1 MAILARCTG
10 KLCSLPAYLL
20 YLGLLIHHAAPM
32 TIPQEDHQS
41 HEQVLQLASELRIL
55 IGKLR
60 RRLREESQL
69 GDVSMSQQSV
79 LSRLEREGPATVSS
93 LARAE
98 GMRPQSMAATVLAL
112 TEARL
117 VTGAPDP
124 LDGRQTILTLTDSCR
139 AWIASSR
146 AAREDWLARTM
157 ETRLTP
163 AEVTELD
170 KAVTLLKRLAQ

>member
-1 MAILARCTG
+1 MST
-10 KLCSLPAYLL
+10 
-20 YLGLLIHHAAPM
+20 
-32 TIPQEDHQS
+32 PQEHHEDQAS

-60 RRLREESQL
+60 RRLREEAHM
-69 GDVSMSQQSV
+69 GDITMSQASV
-79 LSRLEREGPATVSS
+79 LSRLERDGPATVSS

-98 GMRPQSMAATVLAL
+98 GMRPQSMAATVQAL
-112 TEARL
+112 TQAQM
-117 VTGAPDP
+117 VTGSPDP

-139 AWIASSR
+139 AWIAASR
-146 AAREDWLARTM
+146 AAREDWLAHSI

-170 KAVTLLKRLAQ
+170 KAVALLKRLAQ

>member
-1 MAILARCTG
+1 MAAMST
-10 KLCSLPAYLL
+10 
-20 YLGLLIHHAAPM
+20 
-32 TIPQEDHQS
+32 PQEHHEDQAS

-60 RRLREESQL
+60 RRLREEAHM
-69 GDVSMSQQSV
+69 GDITMSQASV
-79 LSRLEREGPATVSS
+79 LSRLERDGPATASS

-112 TEARL
+112 SEAQM
-117 VTGAPDP
+117 VTGSPDP

-139 AWIASSR
+139 AWIAASR
-146 AAREDWLARTM
+146 AAREDWLARTL

-163 AEVTELD
+163 AEVTELNS
-170 KAVTLLKRLAQ
+170 AVALLKRLTE

>member
-1 MAILARCTG
+1 MAAMST
-10 KLCSLPAYLL
+10 
-20 YLGLLIHHAAPM
+20 
-32 TIPQEDHQS
+32 PQEDHE
-41 HEQVLQLASELRIL
+41 HVLQLAGELRII

-60 RRLREESQL
+60 RRLREEAHL
-69 GDVSMSQQSV
+69 GDVSMSQASV
-79 LSRLEREGPATVSS
+79 LSRLERDGPATASS

>member
-1 MAILARCTG
+1 
-10 KLCSLPAYLL
+10 
-20 YLGLLIHHAAPM
+20 M
-32 TIPQEDHQS
+32 TTPQEDHQD
-41 HEQVLQLASELRIL
+41 HDQVLQLAGELRIL

-60 RRLREESQL
+60 RRLREESHL
-69 GDVSMSQQSV
+69 GDITMSQASV

-112 TEARL
+112 SAAQM
-117 VTGAPDP
+117 VTGSPDP

-139 AWIASSR
+139 AWIAASR
-146 AAREDWLARTM
+146 AAREDWLARTI

-170 KAVTLLKRLAQ
+170 RAVALLTRLTE

>member
-1 MAILARCTG
+1 
-10 KLCSLPAYLL
+10 
-20 YLGLLIHHAAPM
+20 M

-139 AWIASSR
+139 ALDR
-146 AAREDWLARTM
+146 VQPRGAR
-157 ETRLTP
+157 
-163 AEVTELD
+163 
-170 KAVTLLKRLAQ
+170 RLAGAHHGNPAHAGRSHRTGQGGDATQTFGAMTPVIATPKPKARRPFPHR

>member
-1 MAILARCTG
+1 
-10 KLCSLPAYLL
+10 
-20 YLGLLIHHAAPM
+20 M
-32 TIPQEDHQS
+32 TTPQEDHQD
-41 HEQVLQLASELRIL
+41 HDQVLQLAGELRIL

-60 RRLREESQL
+60 RRLREESHL
-69 GDVSMSQQSV
+69 GDITMSQASV

-112 TEARL
+112 SEAQM
-117 VTGAPDP
+117 VTGSPDP

-139 AWIASSR
+139 AWIAASR
-146 AAREDWLARTM
+146 AAREDWLARTL

-163 AEVTELD
+163 AEVTELNS
-170 KAVTLLKRLAQ
+170 AVALLKRLTE

>member
-1 MAILARCTG
+1 M
-10 KLCSLPAYLL
+10 
-20 YLGLLIHHAAPM
+20 HA
-32 TIPQEDHQS
+32 TEH
-41 HEQVLQLASELRIL
+41 HEQVLLLAGELRIQVC
-55 IGKLR
+55 KLR
-60 RRLREESQL
+60 RRLREEAHIADVTPSQA
-69 GDVSMSQQSV
+69 SV
-79 LSRLEREGPATVSS
+79 LSRLERDGPATVSS

-170 KAVTLLKRLAQ
+170 RAVTLLKRLAQ

>member
-1 MAILARCTG
+1 M
-10 KLCSLPAYLL
+10 
-20 YLGLLIHHAAPM
+20 
-32 TIPQEDHQS
+32 
-41 HEQVLQLASELRIL
+41 LQLAGELRIL

-60 RRLREESQL
+60 RRLREESHL
-69 GDVSMSQQSV
+69 GDITMSQASV

-112 TEARL
+112 SEAQM
-117 VTGAPDP
+117 VTGSPDP

-139 AWIASSR
+139 AWIAASR
-146 AAREDWLARTM
+146 AAREDWLARTL

-163 AEVTELD
+163 AEVTELNS
-170 KAVTLLKRLAQ
+170 AVALLKRLTE

>member
-1 MAILARCTG
+1 MST
-10 KLCSLPAYLL
+10 
-20 YLGLLIHHAAPM
+20 
-32 TIPQEDHQS
+32 PQEHHEDQAS

-60 RRLREESQL
+60 RRLREEAHM
-69 GDVSMSQQSV
+69 GDITMSQASV
-79 LSRLEREGPATVSS
+79 LSRLERDGPATVSS

-98 GMRPQSMAATVLAL
+98 GMRPQSMAATVQAL
-112 TEARL
+112 TQAQM
-117 VTGAPDP
+117 VTGSPDP

-139 AWIASSR
+139 AWIAASR
-146 AAREDWLARTM
+146 AAREDWLARSI

-170 KAVTLLKRLAQ
+170 KAVALLKRLAQ

>member
-1 MAILARCTG
+1 
-10 KLCSLPAYLL
+10 
-20 YLGLLIHHAAPM
+20 M
-32 TIPQEDHQS
+32 TTPQVDHQD
-41 HEQVLQLASELRIL
+41 HDQILQLAAELRIL

-60 RRLREESQL
+60 RRLREESHL
-69 GDVSMSQQSV
+69 GDISMSQASV

-112 TEARL
+112 TEAGM
-117 VTGAPDP
+117 VTGSPDP
-124 LDGRQTILTLTDSCR
+124 ADGRQTILTLTDSCR
-139 AWIASSR
+139 AWIAASR
-146 AAREDWLARTM
+146 AAREDWLARTI

-170 KAVTLLKRLAQ
+170 SAVALLKRLTQ